1 MKYLMILAVAALFAT
16 TNAYSQELEPED
28 LVIDGI
34 ECTGNALTDCEII
47 KREIYLNTGDKVNE
61 EEIKNAKIRLQ
72 LLNLFKSVTLSLKKG
87 AERGHVVLNVDVV
100 EESPLFSET
109 SVSHSE
115 SSSLG
120 TNDGLAFKLGHRNL
134 FGKGKIL
141 QGTFTRNGLTNS
153 QDKTDSGTLEYLD
166 PHLFGHKKYF
176 LSASLSHF
184 FINGSENNGYLV
196 APKEYTTFA
205 FSLGRRIFDFS
216 HIGIG
221 TIKSYWT
228 QLGRNTTNESFY
240 ETKYDSTAYTIN
252 YGWNSEDDSYFP
264 TEGSR
269 FDLTYFKNENRNSY
283 STLTEFKQNFSLNEK
298 NILSLQLQESFNS
311 DFKNDHNA
319 ELGLEWAYQLRRAQA
334 GSAITDTRFFVKPSM
349 NYSTYSESFGKG
361 VDAGVLV
368 DTESLGIIK
377 FTTFYR
383 GL

>member
-1 MKYLMILAVAALFAT
+1 MKYLTILAVTALFASAK
-16 TNAYSQELEPED
+16 AYSKEFEPED

-47 KREIYLNTGDKVNE
+47 KREIYLNTGNKVNE

-72 LLNLFKSVTLSLKKG
+72 LLNLFKSVNLSLKKG
-87 AERGHVVLNVDVV
+87 IERGHVVLNVDVV
-100 EESPLFSET
+100 EANPLFSET
-109 SVSHSE
+109 SITHSG

-120 TNDGLAFKLGHRNL
+120 TNAGLAVKLGHRNL

-141 QGTFTRNGLTNS
+141 QGTLTQDVLTNP
-153 QDKTDSGTLEYLD
+153 QDKIYSGTLEYID

-176 LSASLSHF
+176 LSANLSRF
-184 FINGSENNGYLV
+184 FINDSGNNGYLV
-196 APKEYTTFA
+196 APKDYTTFA
-205 FSLGRRIFDFS
+205 FNLGRRFFDFS
-216 HIGIG
+216 HVSIG
-221 TIKSYWT
+221 TLKSYWT
-228 QLGRNTTNESFY
+228 QLSRNATNEPFH
-240 ETKYDSTAYTIN
+240 EFKDGSTAYTIN

-269 FDLTYFKNENRNSY
+269 FDLTYYKKASGNSY

-298 NILSLQLQESFNS
+298 NILSLHLKESFTS
-311 DFKNDHNA
+311 DFENHHNA
-319 ELGLEWAYQLRRAQA
+319 ELGFEWAYQLRRAQA
-334 GSAITDTRFFVKPSM
+334 GSAVTDARFFVKPSV

-361 VDAGVLV
+361 VDAGFLV
-368 DTESLGIIK
+368 DSESLGIIK